1 MDEWMDEP
9 SVIRVAVTAVV
20 AMIGLMG
27 WNGPCW
33 VNREEIQTCQ
43 GELKLCEARLWLIA
57 KERES
62 VLQQNTALKKMREER
77 NAQIAEMEREFILFD
92 EVTEEY
98 NRHIYSLEA
107 ENEELRW
114 GYATSA
120 SREIIGNRNRVA
132 HFQGTIERENEERKD
147 LYVHGLEAEN
157 KQLRQGYANSAG
169 RQIVTNRRLRDITE
183 RINQERKEEAGPRSS
198 DDMDT

>member
-1 MDEWMDEP
+1 MDEWMDEL
-9 SVIRVAVTAVV
+9 SVIGVAVTAVV
-20 AMIGLMG
+20 AINRLMG
-27 WNGPCW
+27 LKGPGL

-43 GELKLCEARLWLIA
+43 GELKLCEARLWLMA

-62 VLQQNTALKKMREER
+62 VLQQNTALKKVREGR
-77 NAQIAEMEREFILFD
+77 NAQIAEMERVFILFD

-107 ENEELRW
+107 ENEELKW

-120 SREIIGNRNRVA
+120 GREIIGKRNRVA
-132 HFQGTIERENEERKD
+132 RFQGTIERENEERKD
-147 LYVHGLEAEN
+147 LHVHGFEAEN

-169 RQIVTNRRLRDITE
+169 RQIITKRRLRDPTE
-183 RINQERKEEAGPRSS
+183 RINQEGKEEAGPRSS
-198 DDMDT
+198 DDTDI